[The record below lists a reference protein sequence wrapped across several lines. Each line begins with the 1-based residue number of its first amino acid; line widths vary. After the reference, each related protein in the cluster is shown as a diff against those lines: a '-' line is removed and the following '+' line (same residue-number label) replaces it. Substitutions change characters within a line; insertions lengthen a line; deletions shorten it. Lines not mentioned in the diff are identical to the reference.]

1 MSGAHLLLLLA
12 EQGAFKAQHFG
23 NVQVVF
29 AQRVQTLRQVV
40 NEHQDESPD
49 QFQGAG
55 DALEDVFCR
64 DRTVKRKLS
73 VENETVAADFVC
85 LFLTFLLFL
94 FFHSAFIQFILT
106 GVCSVDA

>member
-49 QFQGAG
+49 EFQGAG

-64 DRTVKRKLS
+64 DGAVKRELS
-73 VENETVAADFVC
+73 VSLKAV
-85 LFLTFLLFL
+85 
-94 FFHSAFIQFILT
+94 
-106 GVCSVDA
+106 